1 MDETD
6 VAGNHVGQGE
16 LRDRR
21 ARRRDV
27 LELAAGHVAH
37 LDGNGAIHV
46 VGVAHR
52 QIGHGHGH
60 GLTLVDRQA
69 GAPHLRRVVGVGRRN
84 RHRVAVKCR
93 RVGGRIVNEVLVGH
107 RVRDRE
113 GGVSGTVR
121 RRRHR
126 RTAHIGG
133 RRVVRHVVNKGVRGR
148 VVGPAAGV
156 TGGNG
161 PPVGRDA
168 QGVALRAVLIGK
180 RGIDLKLNRAVL
192 VEVARRKR
200 DRRVEIG
207 DRRHR
212 NVDGACRAC
221 GVPTATNRGSR
232 RHLQLEIGAGIG
244 GRRNLQVGKLILAQ
258 CIRPAAVGL
267 LNPAVDLRIVRPR
280 GQFRVIRYPGDG
292 NRQGFV
298 ANRVR
303 LLGRDVQRDRLV
315 LGAGVGAHRQRRG
328 VGRGPKSGLGGG
340 GIGSSLGGGFLGGTL
355 GGGGSGGGGGS
366 SSSSLGGSLGGG
378 VSGGLLGHLGRGFL
392 GGGLDD
398 AEIDT
403 SIARC
408 FESIVGR
415 NDIRGIDFAFAFL
428 LAGGGL
434 EVGEI
439 LTVFLGES
447 LLGEFLL
454 GEFLIGGFLITG
466 GGFEVGEFL
475 LGELPLLDRGD
486 FHYLLL
492 LGQFLLAQFLLARF
506 LLGEFLLARFLLGQ
520 FLLAS
525 FLLGQFFLAHILG
538 LVFRF
543 LLGFLGGLLGGG
555 GLLLG
560 LRFLDRLLYGFF
572 VETIVVSVA

>member
-1 MDETD
+1 M
-6 VAGNHVGQGE
+6 
-16 LRDRR
+16 
-21 ARRRDV
+21 
-27 LELAAGHVAH
+27 
-37 LDGNGAIHV
+37 
-46 VGVAHR
+46 
-52 QIGHGHGH
+52 
-60 GLTLVDRQA
+60 
-69 GAPHLRRVVGVGRRN
+69 
-84 RHRVAVKCR
+84 
-93 RVGGRIVNEVLVGH
+93 
-107 RVRDRE
+107 
-113 GGVSGTVR
+113 
-121 RRRHR
+121 
-126 RTAHIGG
+126 
-133 RRVVRHVVNKGVRGR
+133 
-148 VVGPAAGV
+148 
-156 TGGNG
+156 
-161 PPVGRDA
+161 
-168 QGVALRAVLIGK
+168 
-180 RGIDLKLNRAVL
+180 
-192 VEVARRKR
+192 
-200 DRRVEIG
+200 
-207 DRRHR
+207 
-212 NVDGACRAC
+212 
-221 GVPTATNRGSR
+221 
-232 RHLQLEIGAGIG
+232 QLEIGAGIG

-366 SSSSLGGSLGGG
+366 SSSLGGSLGGG

-439 LTVFLGES
+439 L
-447 LLGEFLL
+447 
-454 GEFLIGGFLITG
+454 
-466 GGFEVGEFL
+466 

-486 FHYLLL
+486 FLYLLL